1 MDEKENITVR
11 IEESGQ
17 QKPEGAGPTHD
28 GTAGESAGTKVV
40 FIRNEQEL
48 SAYYYRGF
56 HDGCHEFSM
65 AVLLLS
71 MAVTFLAFMLVK
83 RAAE

>member
-17 QKPEGAGPTHD
+17 QKPEGAGPAPD
-28 GTAGESAGTKVV
+28 GAAGESAGTKVV
-40 FIRNEQEL
+40 FMRNEHEL
-48 SAYYYRGF
+48 GAYYYRGF